1 MNPYEPLIRAKDR
14 PKPSPY
20 KPEKPLSKYTIR
32 ELADL
37 FEHITFWIANRIDGK
52 FSNPFH
58 IAVAFDRSSTDGKL
72 GKTYRELSLSEIVE
86 LLELFEFR
94 PYKEPKHRLK
104 GPSYRITGRR
114 VGRRNATAKGLKHV
128 GGFLRQFVFAVKGDN
143 VAFARRLKGD
153 PVKGYE
159 RDPVLLEPHHEFA
172 IRKVLDALHH
182 LKWNVT
188 EANKPDPDFTLLARK
203 IHVE

>member
-1 MNPYEPLIRAKDR
+1 MNPYEPLIRAEDR
-14 PKPSPY
+14 PKSRY
-20 KPEKPLSKYTIR
+20 KPQKALSKYTIR

-37 FEHITFWIANRIDGK
+37 FEHITFWIANRTDGK
-52 FSNPFH
+52 FSDPFH
-58 IAVAFDRSSTDGKL
+58 VAVVFDRSSKDRNL
-72 GKTYRELSLSEIVE
+72 DKTYGKLSLSEIVG
-86 LLELFEFR
+86 LLQQFEFR
-94 PYKEPKHRLK
+94 PYKRPEHRLK
-104 GPSYRITGRR
+104 GPSYRVAGRR
-114 VGRRNATAKGLKHV
+114 VGRWNGTTKGLKDV
-128 GGFLRQFVFAVKGDN
+128 GGSLQQFVFAVKRGN